1 MLKYVQIDES
11 SMPKYLDPKAD
22 IVFKKIFGDHPHLLK
37 SLLNAVLPL
46 EDDNPIVELEALPS
60 EQVPEIPTFKRTI
73 ADVKCKDASGRIFIV
88 EMQINWTDGFKQR
101 LLFGASQAIVK
112 QLTTGQDYQFL
123 QPVYGLGLV
132 ADTYDHKSKD
142 WYHHYQLVKNSNNND
157 DVIKQLQLVFI
168 ELPKFPIKSQEEK
181 QLRLLW
187 LRFLREINEQT
198 IDAPA
203 ELMEVPEITEALHL
217 AELSAY
223 SPGELNAYETYWD
236 NVSREKTLMSGKFN
250 EGKKEGLKEGL
261 EQGIEQGIEQGKEK
275 AAIEIAKNSLKAGVS
290 IPVISQITGLSIEE
304 IERLG

>member
-1 MLKYVQIDES
+1 
-11 SMPKYLDPKAD
+11 MPKYLDPKAD

-46 EDDNPIVELEALPS
+46 EDDNPIVEHEALPS

-73 ADVKCKDASGRIFIV
+73 ADVKCRDASGRVFIV

-112 QLTTGQDYQFL
+112 QLNSGEDYKFL

-132 ADTYDHKSKD
+132 ADTYEHNSPD
-142 WYHHYQLVKNSNNND
+142 WYHHYQLVKNSGNSE

-168 ELPKFPIKSQEEK
+168 ELPKFPIKSKEEK
-181 QLRLLW
+181 KLRLLW
-187 LRFLREINEQT
+187 LRFLREIDERT
-198 IDAPA
+198 VDTPP
-203 ELMEVPEITEALHL
+203 EFLEVPEITEALHL

-223 SPGELNAYETYWD
+223 SEGELNAYETYWD

-250 EGKKEGLKEGL
+250 EGKKEGLQEGL
-261 EQGIEQGIEQGKEK
+261 EKGIEQGIEQGREE
-275 AAIEIAKNSLKAGVS
+275 AAIEIALNSLKAGVS
-290 IPVISQITGLSIEE
+290 IPVISQITGLSVEE
-304 IERLG
+304 IEKLR